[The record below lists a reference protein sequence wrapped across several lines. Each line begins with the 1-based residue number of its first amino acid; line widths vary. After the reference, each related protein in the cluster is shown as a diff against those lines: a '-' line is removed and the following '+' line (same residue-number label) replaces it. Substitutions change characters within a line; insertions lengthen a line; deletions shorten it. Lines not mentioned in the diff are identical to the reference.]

1 MKSCLVTVSDND
13 GDGFCKRRL
22 KLEKGFYDFGPISG
36 PLRLGDNSLLFF
48 SPVWLFL
55 LLGFMVME
63 KKLPQPICGQEAVNL
78 LNCVSESKFDQEKCV
93 LLLQS
98 LRECV
103 LSKKVTKFS
112 IPSEDHNQDGAASLS
127 KRP

>member
-1 MKSCLVTVSDND
+1 M
-13 GDGFCKRRL
+13 R
-22 KLEKGFYDFGPISG
+22 
-36 PLRLGDNSLLFF
+36 
-48 SPVWLFL
+48 
-55 LLGFMVME
+55 ME
-63 KKLPQPICGQEAVNL
+63 KKLPQPVCGQEAVNL

-103 LSKKVTKFS
+103 LSKKVKKFL
-112 IPSEDHNQDGAASLS
+112 IPSQDHNQDGAASLS

>member
-1 MKSCLVTVSDND
+1 MFGYCDND

-78 LNCVSESKFDQEKCV
+78 LNCVSESKFDQDKCV

-103 LSKKVTKFS
+103 LSKVCYFLS
-112 IPSEDHNQDGAASLS
+112 DYSEIY
-127 KRP
+127 